1 MVAGKEVAGGGGGG
15 GGDEAGLVRL
25 LWLRVQGV
33 LKKAEDRRS
42 KSPAA
47 EDRREE
53 EVPWIG
59 GVIDEGVDL
68 GGGVG
73 GEEEEEAAAENEEA
87 VLDESFLIGYGSKD

>member
-1 MVAGKEVAGGGGGG
+1 M
-15 GGDEAGLVRL
+15 
-25 LWLRVQGV
+25 LWLRVHGV

-42 KSPAA
+42 KSPAV

-53 EVPWIG
+53 PWIG

-73 GEEEEEAAAENEEA
+73 GEEAAENEETG
-87 VLDESFLIGYGSKD
+87 LGESFHDKRD